1 MTPLDLEIRVQCRL
15 SQIRHRVLLN
25 RMINFVLSGIL
36 DISFAICY
44 NASRQKRCECPWR
57 HAKIPGVAT
66 SGDFL
71 FRFGWVA

>member
-36 DISFAICY
+36 DILFAICY
-44 NASRQKRCECPWR
+44 NAYRQKD
-57 HAKIPGVAT
+57 KT
-66 SGDFL
+66 SP
-71 FRFGWVA
+71 